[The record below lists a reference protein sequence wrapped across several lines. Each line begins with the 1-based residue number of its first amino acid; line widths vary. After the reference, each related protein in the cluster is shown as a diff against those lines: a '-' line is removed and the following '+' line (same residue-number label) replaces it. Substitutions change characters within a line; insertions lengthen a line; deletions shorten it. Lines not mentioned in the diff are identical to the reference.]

1 MNTSI
6 LVTGGL
12 GYIGSHTVVDLISKG
27 YEVTIVDDLSNSYID
42 VLSNIERITGVR
54 PDFYQIDL
62 LDYASLT
69 SLFQKKSFGAVI
81 HFAAHLFVDESVK
94 EPLKYYE
101 NNLISLL
108 NVLKLMR
115 EFEVKHL
122 VFSSSCTVYGNPEFL
137 PVTEE
142 TPIGKASSPYGTTK
156 IMGEKILHD
165 VCMLNENVSAISL
178 RYFNPVGA
186 HSSGLIGE
194 LPKSEP
200 KHLFP
205 LILNS
210 LEENKKFKIFGGDYN
225 TLDGSAVRD
234 YIHVE
239 DVAEAHSKALERILE
254 NKNITPVEYYNIG
267 KGKGISVKE
276 VLKAFEEIMEIEIPK
291 EVVKRR
297 EGDVSNIFANSK
309 LAEERLDWKAKRDV
323 KEMVRS
329 TLKWE
334 ETKNNREWK

>member
-12 GYIGSHTVVDLISKG
+12 GYIGSHTVVDLITKG
-27 YEVTIVDDLSNSYID
+27 YEVTIVDDLSNSYLD
-42 VLSNIERITGVR
+42 VLANIERIAGVR
-54 PDFYQIDL
+54 PDFHQIDL
-62 LDYASLT
+62 LDYESLT
-69 SLFQKKSFGAVI
+69 SLFQKKSFEAVI
-81 HFAAHLFVDESVK
+81 HFAAHLFVDESVR

-101 NNLISLL
+101 NNLVSLL
-108 NVLKLMR
+108 NVLKLMK
-115 EFEVKHL
+115 EFQVKHL
-122 VFSSSCTVYGNPEFL
+122 VFSSSCTVYGNPDFL

-165 VCMLNENVSAISL
+165 VCMLNEEVSAISL

-186 HSSGLIGE
+186 HSSSLIGE

-205 LILNS
+205 LILTS
-210 LEENKKFKIFGGDYN
+210 LKESKKFKIFGGDYN
-225 TLDGSAVRD
+225 TPDGTAVRD

-239 DVAEAHSKALERILE
+239 DVAEAHSKALQRILE
-254 NKNITPVEYYNIG
+254 KKNEAPLEYYNIG

-276 VLKAFEEIMEIEIPK
+276 VLKAFEESLEIDIPT
-291 EVVKRR
+291 EVIKRR
-297 EGDVSNIFANSK
+297 EGDVSNIFANSR
-309 LAEERLDWKAKRDV
+309 LAEEKLDWKAKRDV